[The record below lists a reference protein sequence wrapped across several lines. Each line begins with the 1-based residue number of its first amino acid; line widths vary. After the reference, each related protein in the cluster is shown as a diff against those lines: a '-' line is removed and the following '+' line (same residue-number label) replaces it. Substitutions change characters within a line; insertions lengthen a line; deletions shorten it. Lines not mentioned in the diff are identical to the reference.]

1 MMTATVGC
9 STGLTGSVT
18 ETRARQR
25 APCWCTAQAVA
36 GLDVMADAGGTLD
49 TVADGSRPQAG

>member
-1 MMTATVGC
+1 
-9 STGLTGSVT
+9 LTGSVT

-36 GLDVMADAGGTLD
+36 GLYVMADAGGTLD